1 MLKNRTRNGL
11 ISRVKYDKNNV
22 FFKQIIKSK
31 YEENY
36 YKDFFISVKPV
47 RRLIPELKN
56 VKVNNDFICF
66 RIDYMTNRNRSFSS
80 IINRGNF
87 FKNLM
92 IRIDFF
98 NIENKNII
106 YELKIPAILGED
118 YGGDNHNK
126 NDNEKDKEKKQ
137 IPENSL
143 KINCVSTYKNEINYK
158 AIFWSKENNYI
169 YIVNSQE
176 KREEISCIYVKN
188 IGRFYGFILPYN
200 ELWTEIVK
208 KMFNTNSIDLKLIKN
223 LPASISFEKKILAN
237 ENEIKEVLAI
247 CKKPL

>member
-1 MLKNRTRNGL
+1 MLKNRRRNGL
-11 ISRVKYDKNNV
+11 ITRIKFDKNNV

-31 YEENY
+31 YKENY

-47 RRLIPELKN
+47 RSLIPKLKN
-56 VKVNNDFICF
+56 VKINNDCICF
-66 RIDYMTNRNRSFSS
+66 RLDYLPHRNRSFSS
-80 IINRGNF
+80 IKYRGNF
-87 FKNLM
+87 FKNPI

-98 NIENKNII
+98 NITNKSII
-106 YELKIPAILGED
+106 YEFKIPTILGED

-126 NDNEKDKEKKQ
+126 DEEKEKEKKQ

-143 KINCVSTYKNEINYK
+143 KINCISTFKNEIRYK
-158 AIFWSKENNYI
+158 AIFWSKENNCI
-169 YIVNSQE
+169 YLENSQE
-176 KREEISCIYVKN
+176 NKEDISCIYVKN

-208 KMFNTNSIDLKLIKN
+208 QMFKINYAELKHIKN
-223 LPASISFEKKILAN
+223 LPASISFEKKIQAN
-237 ENEIKEVLAI
+237 ENEIKEMITI